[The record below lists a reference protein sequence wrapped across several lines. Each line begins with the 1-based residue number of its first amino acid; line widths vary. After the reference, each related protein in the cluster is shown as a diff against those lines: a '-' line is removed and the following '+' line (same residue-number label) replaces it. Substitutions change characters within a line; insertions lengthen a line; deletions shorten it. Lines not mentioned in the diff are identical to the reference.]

1 MSADLSVRVGSLFLK
16 NPVMTASGTFG
27 YGLEYQSLADVSELG
42 GICTKGLSPK
52 PRAGNAPPRIVETP
66 GGMLN
71 AIGLSNVGVDAFVA
85 DKLPRLREIGAVVV
99 ANAFGETEEEY
110 EIVCRRLS
118 APDVAG
124 VAAVELNLSC
134 PNTEAGGLEFGI
146 DAARAAA
153 LVARCRRATPLPL
166 WVKLSPETG
175 DLAGVAR
182 ACEGAGA
189 DALTVMNTIRGMVI
203 DVYTRRA
210 ALSRGAGGL
219 SGPAIKP
226 LAVRLVRDVHRAVSI
241 PVVGIGGISTWKDV
255 VEFLLAGATAIQ
267 VGTACFVDPLAPWKC
282 VEGLSSFC
290 EKNGVAARDLIG
302 AVLEG

>member
-1 MSADLSVRVGSLFLK
+1 MTADLSVTVGSLRLA
-16 NPVMTASGTFG
+16 NPVLTASGTFG
-27 YGLEYQSLADVSELG
+27 YGLDYQDLADVARLG
-42 GICTKGLSPK
+42 GICTKGISPL
-52 PRAGNAPPRIVETP
+52 PRAGNPPPRIVETP

-71 AIGLSNVGVDAFVA
+71 AIGLSNVGAEAFVA
-85 DKLPRLREIGAVVV
+85 EKLPALRALGAVVV
-99 ANAFGETEEEY
+99 VNVFGESEEEY

-118 APDVAG
+118 APDANG
-124 VAAVELNLSC
+124 IAALELNLSC

-146 DAARAAA
+146 DARRAAA
-153 LVARCRRATPLPL
+153 LVARCRKITKLPL
-166 WVKLSPETG
+166 WVKLSPEAG

-182 ACEGAGA
+182 ACEEVGA

-203 DVYTRRA
+203 DIKTRRA
-210 ALSRGAGGL
+210 VLSRGAGGL

-226 LAVRLVRDVHRAVSI
+226 LAVRLVRDVAHAVRI

-282 VEGLSSFC
+282 IDGLARYC
-290 EKNGVAARDLIG
+290 EEQGIAARELIG
-302 AVLEG
+302 AMVTP